1 MGHPDTPIPGTAYLN
16 LGIVAHSA
24 RSGEAKAL
32 AKTVHADFISLDD
45 GWLGCDDN
53 HEAVQLHL
61 ANMPT
66 EWSVVLED
74 DALPVEG
81 FRTQLKAALQ
91 AAPTPIVSLYL
102 GQKRPPHW
110 QGRIKKA
117 LAKAEHACWI
127 QSTHLLHAVGYAIR
141 TPLVP
146 SLLAHQSTLPVD
158 QHITQWART
167 HNHPIAYT
175 HPSLVDHKDLPT
187 LVDHP
192 DGQARTAG
200 RVAWT
205 VGTRT
210 EWTSHT
216 VTMGNPNALAAMRQ
230 RPAQART

>member
-1 MGHPDTPIPGTAYLN
+1 V
-16 LGIVAHSA
+16 GIVAHSV

-66 EWSVVLED
+66 EWSVILED
-74 DALPVEG
+74 DAQPVDS
-81 FRTQLKAALQ
+81 FRNQLVDAL
-91 AAPTPIVSLYL
+91 AVAPSPIVSLYL
-102 GQKRPPHW
+102 GKKRPPHW
-110 QGRIKKA
+110 QPRIKKA
-117 LAKAEHACWI
+117 LKTVGDASWI

-141 TPLVP
+141 TQLLP
-146 SLLAHQSTLPVD
+146 SLLGHQSTLPVD
-158 QHITQWART
+158 QHITQWARLRG
-167 HNHPIAYT
+167 HPISYT

-210 EWTSHT
+210 EWTSQT
-216 VTMGNPNALAAMRQ
+216 VTMGNPNALAAVRQ
-230 RPAQART
+230 PRTRDSHVRPHR